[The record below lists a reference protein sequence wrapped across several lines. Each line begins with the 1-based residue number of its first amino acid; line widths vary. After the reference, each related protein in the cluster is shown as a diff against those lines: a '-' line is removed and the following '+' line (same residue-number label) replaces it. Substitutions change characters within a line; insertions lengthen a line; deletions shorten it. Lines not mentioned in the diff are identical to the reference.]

1 VAPTP
6 SYISG
11 AWLAVKLGLEPRALD
26 ARRRAGELLAVP
38 TPEKGTEFLYPVWQ
52 FDPDGR
58 PLPAIGRLVAAA
70 RAAGLSDVELH
81 DVLQRRDGMTGA
93 GRLLDQ
99 VRAGREERALDVI
112 RSAARAR

>member
-1 VAPTP
+1 VRPSP

-38 TPEKGTEFLYPVWQ
+38 TPEKGADFLYPVWQ

-58 PLPAIGRLVAAA
+58 PLPAVGRLVSAA
-70 RAAGLSDVELH
+70 RAAGLDDAELH
-81 DVLQRRDGMTGA
+81 DLLQRRDGMTGT

-112 RSAARAR
+112 RSTARGR